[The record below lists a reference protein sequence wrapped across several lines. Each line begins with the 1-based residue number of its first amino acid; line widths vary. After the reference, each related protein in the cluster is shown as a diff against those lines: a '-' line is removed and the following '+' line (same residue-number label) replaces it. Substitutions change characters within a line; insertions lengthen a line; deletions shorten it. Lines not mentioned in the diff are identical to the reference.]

1 MSEPRPMPT
10 ESRAG
15 LARHAIGNTP
25 SRIDR
30 DVSHDTWKLM
40 NKVLALALNTTREA
54 VRNRVL
60 YSILFFAVLMVVVSA
75 IFGSASIGDPMRYV
89 KDFSLMSIS
98 LFGVIIAV
106 VLGVNLLHQE
116 LSKRTILNTLSKPL
130 ARWQFVVGKFLGLF
144 LTLVLII
151 AVMAIG
157 LALFLSSIEGYLDWG
172 ILVAAAATLLEI
184 MIVIAFAVFFSS
196 LVVTPTLAGMFTI
209 GCFIAGRS
217 LQYLDYFRTDETNPF
232 IRTSAAI
239 LNGLLP
245 NLDHF
250 VLGDQIV
257 HGSSINAAYLVYLV
271 GYAVSYSALLLLIA
285 TGLFSRREFK

>member
-1 MSEPRPMPT
+1 MS
-10 ESRAG
+10 
-15 LARHAIGNTP
+15 
-25 SRIDR
+25 
-30 DVSHDTWKLM
+30 
-40 NKVLALALNTTREA
+40 KVLALALNTTREA

-116 LSKRTILNTLSKPL
+116 LSKRTIFNTLSKPL

-144 LTLVLII
+144 LTLALIV
-151 AVMAIG
+151 AVMASG
-157 LALFLSSIEGYLDWG
+157 LTVFLSLIEGHLDWG
-172 ILVAAAATLLEI
+172 ILVASGASLLEI

-217 LQYLDYFRTDETNPF
+217 IQYLDYFRTDDTNPF
-232 IRTSAAI
+232 IHFSVAVLDA
-239 LNGLLP
+239 LLP
-245 NLDHF
+245 DLGRF

-257 HGSSINAAYLVYLV
+257 HGTSIDATYLLYLA
-271 GYAVSYSALLLLIA
+271 GYAVSYSALLLLVA
-285 TGLFSRREFK
+285 AGLFSRREFK